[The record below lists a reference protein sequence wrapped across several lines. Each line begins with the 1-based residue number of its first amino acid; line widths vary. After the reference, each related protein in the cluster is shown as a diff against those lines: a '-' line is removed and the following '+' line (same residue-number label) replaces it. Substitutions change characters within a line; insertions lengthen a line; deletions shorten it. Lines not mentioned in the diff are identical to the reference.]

1 MKWKEVSKL
10 LFEQVST
17 YHKGVVPLKDYDPEQ
32 ASLCEEA
39 WVEGSGVMEERD
51 IRKWMWD
58 KRKVLEGSLLVV
70 AKQDEDSWVLAA
82 CK

>member
-1 MKWKEVSKL
+1 
-10 LFEQVST
+10 
-17 YHKGVVPLKDYDPEQ
+17 
-32 ASLCEEA
+32 
-39 WVEGSGVMEERD
+39 VEGSGVMEERD

-58 KRKVLEGSLLVV
+58 KRKVLEGSSFVV

>member
-1 MKWKEVSKL
+1 MKW
-10 LFEQVST
+10 
-17 YHKGVVPLKDYDPEQ
+17 KGVVPLKDYDPEQ